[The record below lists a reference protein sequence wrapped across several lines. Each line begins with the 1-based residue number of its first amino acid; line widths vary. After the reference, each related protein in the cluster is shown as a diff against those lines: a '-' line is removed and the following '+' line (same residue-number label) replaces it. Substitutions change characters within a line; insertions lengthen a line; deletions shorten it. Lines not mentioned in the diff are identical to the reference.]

1 VKAQAKGWLG
11 LSTKGMQEKRRVVK
25 GCRREEMQEEEERRH
40 VCEVREWLKRRAA
53 MGPREGKPWLAKVL
67 QDIAKKRGAAAAERL
82 RNDIV
87 DQWKAGNRGEPGDW
101 RG

>member
-1 VKAQAKGWLG
+1 
-11 LSTKGMQEKRRVVK
+11 
-25 GCRREEMQEEEERRH
+25 MQEEEERRH

-82 RNDIV
+82 KHDVRE
-87 DQWKAGNRGEPGDW
+87 QWQRGNRGEPGDW
-101 RG
+101 REAGSN